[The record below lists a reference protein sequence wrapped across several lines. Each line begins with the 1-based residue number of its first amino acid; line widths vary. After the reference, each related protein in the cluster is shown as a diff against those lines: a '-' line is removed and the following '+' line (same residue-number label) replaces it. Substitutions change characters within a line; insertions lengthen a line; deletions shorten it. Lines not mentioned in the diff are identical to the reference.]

1 MKKRYNFTLDKSV
14 KIILEDFAKEN
25 FTTMSAVLTS
35 LILKLQSKKI
45 VYGNKLPSK
54 KISQI

>member
-1 MKKRYNFTLDKSV
+1 MKKRYNFTLDESV
-14 KIILEDFAKEN
+14 KTILERFAKEN

-35 LILKLQSKKI
+35 LILELQSKKI

-54 KISQI
+54 RISQN

>member
-35 LILKLQSKKI
+35 LILKLQSK
-45 VYGNKLPSK
+45 
-54 KISQI
+54 

>member
-1 MKKRYNFTLDKSV
+1 MKKRYNFTLDESV
-14 KIILEDFAKEN
+14 KTILEHFAKEN

-35 LILKLQSKKI
+35 LILELQSKKI

-54 KISQI
+54 RISQN

>member
-1 MKKRYNFTLDKSV
+1 MKKRYNFTLDESV
-14 KIILEDFAKEN
+14 KTILESFAKEN

-35 LILKLQSKKI
+35 LILELQSKKI

-54 KISQI
+54 RISQN

>member
-1 MKKRYNFTLDKSV
+1 MKKRYNFTLDESV
-14 KIILEDFAKEN
+14 KTVLEDFAKEN

-54 KISQI
+54 RISQS

>member
-14 KIILEDFAKEN
+14 KITLEDFAKEN
-25 FTTMSAVLTS
+25 FTTMSAVFTS

-54 KISQI
+54 KISQS